1 MAERTATLNSLS
13 KSHAMT
19 GWRMG
24 WVVSSTALATHL
36 ENLALCM
43 LYGLPDFVQD
53 AAVVALEQPL
63 PELDAMR
70 EAYRERRD
78 LVCEQLAGCPGLKA
92 LKPDGGMFVM
102 VDIRET
108 GVSAQAFA
116 DYLLDSQGVSVLA
129 GEAFG
134 PSAAGHIRLGLV
146 LGNAALVDACQRI
159 ARCAD
164 ELKREYGHA

>member
-1 MAERTATLNSLS
+1 
-13 KSHAMT
+13 
-19 GWRMG
+19 
-24 WVVSSTALATHL
+24 
-36 ENLALCM
+36 
-43 LYGLPDFVQD
+43 
-53 AAVVALEQPL
+53 
-63 PELDAMR
+63 
-70 EAYRERRD
+70 
-78 LVCEQLAGCPGLKA
+78 
-92 LKPDGGMFVM
+92 M

-159 ARCAD
+159 ARCAG
-164 ELKREYGHA
+164 ELMQGQTDA